1 MDGAMDVTLNIG
13 RRGGILRNEFGSIL
27 ALFSGP
33 LQFLDPNLTELF
45 ALDTA
50 LEVFPKTGWIWPW
63 PCWNICEKID
73 SKIDVICK
81 VSFISAFRE
90 AKDMADPFGKSKNGE
105 VFVFRLGCSS
115 VCVRALFL
123 NYFLRYHYYF
133 QAYLTE

>member
-50 LEVFPKTGWIWPW
+50 LEVFPKTG
-63 PCWNICEKID
+63 C
-73 SKIDVICK
+73 
-81 VSFISAFRE
+81 AFRE